1 MEKILRNYCSY
12 IVLAVVCLCIG
23 GIIGYNLQ
31 NLHNLHDDGGGNV
44 SARQQVESAAAANQ
58 SHQASAGRIESGI
71 ERVEGRI
78 DEAQNGINKAA
89 DRAASSEQLI
99 GECQQILA
107 GIRARG
113 SSHPPSH

>member
-12 IVLAVVCLCIG
+12 IIIAVVCLCIG

-31 NLHNLHDDGGGNV
+31 NLHDDGGGDG
-44 SARQQVESAAAANQ
+44 SARQQVDSAAAANQ
-58 SHQASAGRIESGI
+58 SHQASAERITSSS
-71 ERVEGRI
+71 ERVEVGI
-78 DEAQNGINKAA
+78 EQAQDGINKAA

>member
-1 MEKILRNYCSY
+1 MLKTILRNYCSY

-23 GIIGYNLQ
+23 GVIGY
-31 NLHNLHDDGGGNV
+31 NLHDDGNGDG
-44 SARQQVESAAAANQ
+44 SARQSLDSAAAANQ
-58 SHQASAGRIESGI
+58 EHQASAGRITSSA
-71 ERVEGRI
+71 ERVEDGI
-78 DEAQNGINKAA
+78 EQAQNGINKAA

-113 SSHPPSH
+113 EAR

>member
-1 MEKILRNYCSY
+1 MLKTILRNYCSY

-23 GIIGYNLQ
+23 GIIGYNL
-31 NLHNLHDDGGGNV
+31 HDDSGGAG
-44 SARQQVESAAAANQ
+44 SARQQVESAIRANKE
-58 SHQASAGRIESGI
+58 HEASAGRITSSAERIESGI
-71 ERVEGRI
+71 EQ
-78 DEAQNGINKAA
+78 AQNGVNKAA

-113 SSHPPSH
+113 EAR

>member
-12 IVLAVVCLCIG
+12 IVLAVACLCLG

-31 NLHNLHDDGGGNV
+31 NLHDDGGGNV
-44 SARQQVESAAAANQ
+44 STRQQVESAAAANQ
-58 SHQASAGRIESGI
+58 EHQASAGRITSSADRVESGI
-71 ERVEGRI
+71 EQ
-78 DEAQNGINKAA
+78 AQIGINKAA

-99 GECQQILA
+99 GECKQILA

-113 SSHPPSH
+113 EAR

>member
-12 IVLAVVCLCIG
+12 ILLVVACLCIG
-23 GIIGYNLQ
+23 GIIGYNL
-31 NLHNLHDDGGGNV
+31 HDDGGGNV
-44 SARQQVESAAAANQ
+44 STRQQVESAAAANKE
-58 SHQASAGRIESGI
+58 HQASAGRITSSA
-71 ERVEGRI
+71 ERVESRI
-78 DEAQNGINKAA
+78 EQAQDGINKAA

-113 SSHPPSH
+113 SSHPPQN

>member
-1 MEKILRNYCSY
+1 MLKTILRNYCSY

-23 GIIGYNLQ
+23 GIIGYNL
-31 NLHNLHDDGGGNV
+31 HDDGGGDGSPRQSLD
-44 SARQQVESAAAANQ
+44 SAVTANQ
-58 SHQASAGRIESGI
+58 EYQASAGRITSSAEQIEDGI
-71 ERVEGRI
+71 EQ
-78 DEAQNGINKAA
+78 AQDGINKAA

-113 SSHPPSH
+113 EAH

>member
-23 GIIGYNLQ
+23 GIIGYNL
-31 NLHNLHDDGGGNV
+31 HDDGGGNV
-44 SARQQVESAAAANQ
+44 SARQQVESAAAANKE
-58 SHQASAGRIESGI
+58 HQASAGRITSSADRVESGI
-71 ERVEGRI
+71 EQ
-78 DEAQNGINKAA
+78 AQDGINKAA

-113 SSHPPSH
+113 EAR

>member
-1 MEKILRNYCSY
+1 MLKTILRNYCSY
-12 IVLAVVCLCIG
+12 IVLAVLCLCIG
-23 GIIGYNLQ
+23 GIIGYNL
-31 NLHNLHDDGGGNV
+31 HDDGSGNV

-58 SHQASAGRIESGI
+58 SHQASAGRITSSADRVEVGI
-71 ERVEGRI
+71 EQ
-78 DEAQNGINKAA
+78 AQNGINKAA

-113 SSHPPSH
+113 EAR

>member
-12 IVLAVVCLCIG
+12 IVLAVICLCIG
-23 GIIGYNLQ
+23 GIIGYNL
-31 NLHNLHDDGGGNV
+31 HDDCNGDG
-44 SARQQVESAAAANQ
+44 SARQQVESAVTANKE
-58 SHQASAGRIESGI
+58 HQASAGRITSSADRVEVGI
-71 ERVEGRI
+71 EQ
-78 DEAQNGINKAA
+78 AQDGINKAA

-113 SSHPPSH
+113 EAR